1 MSASTDPVDSEKTS
15 EKQSGEQSGEQSG
28 KHWIEPSSPSPS
40 SPLDRFFKISERGSS
55 VSREIRGGLATF
67 FAMAY
72 IIVLNP
78 IILGAGTDKYGHQLD
93 NGQLVTATA
102 LIAGLTTVLMGVIGN
117 VPIAL
122 AAGLGINAVV
132 SLQLAPKMSWP
143 DAMGMVVL
151 AGIVLMVLVAS
162 GLRQRVMDAIPNGLR
177 RSIAIGIG
185 LFISLIGLV
194 DSGFVSRNP
203 DSAHTT
209 VPLGLGQGGQLQGWP
224 VVVFVLGLALMF
236 VLTVRKSKGAI
247 LIGIAVMTV
256 VAIVINSIG
265 SIPDAAWGLSVPQVP
280 DSVVSTPDFGLIGQ
294 VSLFGGFHEV
304 GLLTG
309 CLFVFTVLLSG
320 FFDAM
325 GTVIGVGEESG
336 LADERGQLPRMG
348 RILFL
353 DGVGVAGGGFGS
365 CSANTCF
372 VESTA
377 GVGEGAR
384 TGLSNVLTGGL
395 FLLALIFT
403 PLATVVPSQAATP
416 ALLVVGFLIMSSN
429 VREIDWSDFTVG
441 IPAFLT
447 MVSMPFTYSITNGIG
462 IGVIAFI
469 VLRAATGRI
478 REVPWLLNA
487 VGLCFLVYFL
497 LHPIEELLGVK

>member
-1 MSASTDPVDSEKTS
+1 MPTSATPAVDA
-15 EKQSGEQSGEQSG
+15 QQ
-28 KHWIEPSSPSPS
+28 PSPT
-40 SPLDRFFKISERGSS
+40 PPTGNVLDRYFRISERGSS
-55 VSREIRGGLATF
+55 VSRELRGGLATF

-78 IILGAGTDKYGHQLD
+78 IILGAGHDKYGHQLD

-102 LIAGLTTVLMGVIGN
+102 LMAGLTTVLMGAIGN
-117 VPIAL
+117 VPIAC

-151 AGIVLMVLVAS
+151 AGLVLMVLVAS

-177 RSIAIGIG
+177 RAIAIGIG

-203 DSAHTT
+203 DAAHTT
-209 VPLGLGQGGQLQGWP
+209 VPLSLGQGGQLQGWP
-224 VVVFVLGLALMF
+224 VLVFAAGLLLTFVLL
-236 VLTVRKSKGAI
+236 VRKTPGAI
-247 LIGIAVMTV
+247 LIGIVVMTFT
-256 VAIVINSIG
+256 AIVINSLVK
-265 SIPDAAWGLSVPQVP
+265 IPAAEWGLSVPSWP
-280 DSVVSTPDFGLIGQ
+280 DKIVDTPDFGLVGK

-304 GLLTG
+304 GWLTG

-325 GTVIGVGEESG
+325 GTIIGVGEEAG
-336 LADERGQLPRMG
+336 LTDENGQLPNMG
-348 RILFL
+348 KILMM
-353 DGVGVAGGGFGS
+353 DGVAVAAGGVGS
-365 CSANTCF
+365 ASANTCF

-384 TGLSNVLTGGL
+384 TGLANLMTGGL
-395 FLLALIFT
+395 FLLALVFT
-403 PLATVVPSQAATP
+403 PLAKIVPSQAATP
-416 ALLVVGFLIMSSN
+416 ALLVVGFLIMASN
-429 VREIDWSDFTVG
+429 VKEIDWSDFTIA

-447 MVSMPFTYSITNGIG
+447 IVSMPFTYSITNGIG
-462 IGVIAFI
+462 IGVLAFI
-469 VLRAATGRI
+469 ALRVADKRA
-478 REVPWLLNA
+478 REIPWLLNA
-487 VGLCFLVYFL
+487 VGVCFLIYFL
-497 LHPIEELLGVK
+497 LDPIERALGVK